1 MHGVGDSRE
10 KVGGIAG
17 LRQALPP
24 IDHETGQ
31 GLQEVILHLD
41 LVPICPCFHG
51 NQHYPGI
58 ELFLV
63 HLGPDGR
70 RWGESWRVGVG
81 VGRNKAGGG
90 LQSVLP
96 GSGVQWLVVPSIAH
110 PKDICGW

>member
-1 MHGVGDSRE
+1 MHGAGDSRE
-10 KVGGIAG
+10 EVGGIAG

-41 LVPICPCFHG
+41 LVPVCPRFHG
-51 NQHYPGI
+51 NQHYSGI

-81 VGRNKAGGG
+81 EIRLEEGFSLCFQEVGF
-90 LQSVLP
+90 
-96 GSGVQWLVVPSIAH
+96 SGW
-110 PKDICGW
+110 